1 LQFQA
6 ENGRLSAEI
15 TKLRAQNTDLSLKNA
30 SYRKRK
36 GKGGGNI
43 DEEAATLLK
52 IIGKWGNHFSLFW
65 NLVAP
70 TSAFFDMPSIGHNDP
85 ARYVTPQNKA
95 AALTAE
101 LYHVLPEKY
110 HDLMRLESQEKHTQF
125 VQIVCILNFFLV
137 PSVCY

>member
-1 LQFQA
+1 MRFQA

-15 TKLRAQNTDLSLKNA
+15 TKLRAQNADLSLKNA
-30 SYRKRK
+30 SFRKRK
-36 GKGGGNI
+36 GKDGGNI

-70 TSAFFDMPSIGHNDP
+70 TSAFFDKPSIDHDDP
-85 ARYVTPQNKA
+85 ARYVTPENKA

-110 HDLMRLESQEKHTQF
+110 HDLMRLESQDKHTQF
-125 VQIVCILNFFLV
+125 VQIVCIFI
-137 PSVCY
+137 